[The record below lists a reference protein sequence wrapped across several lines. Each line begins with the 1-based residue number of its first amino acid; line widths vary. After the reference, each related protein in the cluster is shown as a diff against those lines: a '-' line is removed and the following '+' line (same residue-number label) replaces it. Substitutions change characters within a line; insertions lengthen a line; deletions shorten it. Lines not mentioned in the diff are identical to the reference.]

1 MLMDQA
7 ILQQAKKSLEE
18 EIELSNVTDLR
29 QELLPVIER
38 IQKNPALRLL
48 ILKHG
53 RPQAVLMSTQTFEVL
68 KKVVTSV
75 VEETD
80 KMSRSENIEAAFG
93 RLLDERPSMAQI
105 ASVAAGGSPVKES
118 QQQKVV
124 KEILGEIQDKL
135 RSLDNVLLKDKVAR

>member
-1 MLMDQA
+1 MLMDEA
-7 ILQQAKKSLEE
+7 ILQQAKKALEE

-29 QELLPVIER
+29 QELLPIIER

-75 VEETD
+75 VEKTD
-80 KMSRSENIEAAFG
+80 KMGPTENIEAAFG

-105 ASVAAGGSPVKES
+105 ASVATGGSPVS

-124 KEILGEIQDKL
+124 KEIIGEIQDKL
-135 RSLDNVLLKDKVAR
+135 RSLDNVLLKDKVAG